1 MFDHPDAGQALLEWA
16 GLRVQSRVDIHQLQ
30 EQGIDRLAD
39 SLEQVFDLP
48 LLDRI
53 LGLS

>member
-1 MFDHPDAGQALLEWA
+1 VEQ
-16 GLRVQSRVDIHQLQ
+16 RIDIAQLQ

-39 SLEQVFDLP
+39 SLEQVIDLA

-53 LGLS
+53 LGLH